1 MINSTENSLIT
12 ISNADDLDE
21 IKKKD
26 SVVY

>member
-26 SVVY
+26 SIVY